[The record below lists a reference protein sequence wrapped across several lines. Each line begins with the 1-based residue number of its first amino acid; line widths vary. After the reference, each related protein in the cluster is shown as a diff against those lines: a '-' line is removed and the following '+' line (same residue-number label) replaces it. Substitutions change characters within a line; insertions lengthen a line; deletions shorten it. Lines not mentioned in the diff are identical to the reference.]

1 MADKKDEVPIKLD
14 WNEVLVAANVGVLRH
29 MVALRRDLK
38 PGNFVGFENAWTLEI
53 EGAQGELAVANHL
66 SCYWAWNIGYTD
78 RRDVG
83 GYQVKTNCSRRLDD
97 LIIQPKNA
105 VDDIYIGV
113 LSFCPDFYITG
124 WINWTEALK
133 KKYPLSERVPGRAA
147 HFIPRSALEPMATL
161 QAARLGIAQTDNFLT
176 EFLGA

>member
-1 MADKKDEVPIKLD
+1 MADKKDEIPIELD

-29 MVALRRDLK
+29 IVALRRRLE
-38 PGNFVGFENAWTLEI
+38 PGNYVGFENAWTLEI

-105 VDDIYIGV
+105 INDIYVGV
-113 LSFCPDFYITG
+113 LCFCPDFYITG
-124 WINWTEALK
+124 WIDWTEATRK
-133 KKYPLSERVPGRAA
+133 QYPLDVRVPLRPAY
-147 HFIPRSALEPMATL
+147 FVPRRDLQPMATL
-161 QAARLGIAQTDNFLT
+161 PPAKLGIAQPDNFLDD
-176 EFLGA
+176 FLGL